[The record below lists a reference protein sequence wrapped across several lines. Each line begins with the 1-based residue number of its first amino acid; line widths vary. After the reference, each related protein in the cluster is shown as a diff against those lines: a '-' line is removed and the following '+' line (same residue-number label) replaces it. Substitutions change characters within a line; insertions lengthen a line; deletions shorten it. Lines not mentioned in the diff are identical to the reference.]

1 MFPYL
6 GPEFITALMEI
17 TSTRQRKADRLCSSS
32 RRGDNSDPQ
41 MPASEGPIHTGY
53 TRERSSACG
62 NDTAETAQGLNESSS
77 DAREYDEVPSPSRPT
92 GT

>member
-17 TSTRQRKADRLCSSS
+17 TSTRQRKADKSCSSS
-32 RRGDNSDPQ
+32 RRGDKSGPQ
-41 MPASEGPIHTGY
+41 MPTSEVPLHTGY
-53 TRERSSACG
+53 TRERSSACD
-62 NDTAETAQGLNESSS
+62 NDAAETAQGLNESSN
-77 DAREYDEVPSPSRPT
+77 DARECDEVPSPGRPA